1 MLLPHWVFENVV
13 VVSFQI
19 TFRVKMYQNDF
30 FFIFLKIIFGISTS
44 KRSKTY
50 KKILI
55 FCKKKLKFLRTRFA
69 PRFQTNEDVQITI
82 FSLYGKEIWAHNLR
96 MKVTHV

>member
-1 MLLPHWVFENVV
+1 VFENVV

-30 FFIFLKIIFGISTS
+30 FFIFLKIIFEISTS
-44 KRSKTY
+44 KRSKIY

-55 FCKKKLKFLRTRFA
+55 FCKKKIKIFENAVCTAF
-69 PRFQTNEDVQITI
+69 PNERGMFKLQ
-82 FSLYGKEIWAHNLR
+82 FFGKEIWAHNLR

>member
-30 FFIFLKIIFGISTS
+30 FFIFLKIIFEISTS

-55 FCKKKLKFLRTRFA
+55 FCKKKIKIFENAVRGMFKLQFFPCMVKKFGL
-69 PRFQTNEDVQITI
+69 
-82 FSLYGKEIWAHNLR
+82 